1 MLSETIEQLSRDITA
16 MKNAAAAETTDV
28 NAVTNAVNNTKTVAN
43 KTDPNTAENITT
55 VTHQADTKN
64 ADKT

>member
-1 MLSETIEQLSRDITA
+1 